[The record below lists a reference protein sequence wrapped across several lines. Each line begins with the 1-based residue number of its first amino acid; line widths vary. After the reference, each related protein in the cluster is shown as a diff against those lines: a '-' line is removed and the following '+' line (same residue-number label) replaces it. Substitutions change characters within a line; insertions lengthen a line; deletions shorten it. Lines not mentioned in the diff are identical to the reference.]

1 MSDKVVTKPT
11 YVVEEFTEAEQ
22 VILGRYFTNLDRP
35 VFCLINLPEVMK
47 GALYARYSRTAKSTR
62 RLFLDEFVNRE
73 EIVVPA
79 IQEKILSSG
88 MPFIS
93 WEKAKKIW
101 QDDPN
106 TGFEAIARKLLRN
119 PTDPIFSVK
128 HAEGLYRRV
137 FDEFGDDSVSQLGGV
152 HIVFEQASNIAI
164 NLIEWGR
171 LSAYLE
177 QSTRYIDFS
186 LPLPDGRFRYY
197 LDPEI
202 MAGPHAE
209 AYAKGMDDLFGLYQ
223 QMLEH
228 SIVYFERLN
237 PREEFDGDDRAYQT
251 TIRAKVFDTIR
262 PMLPAGIVSNVG
274 FFGSAQAAAN
284 MLRRLLSSELPE
296 ARVLGQMA
304 LEELRHPDAAP
315 AFFNQIDDPQ
325 KGIAWLGYFEDTRHV
340 VTEWM
345 KENEPEPI
353 VRMGVIVPSK
363 NIVKLAWSDPD
374 NQLKVAA
381 AIIYEYSEQN
391 RMMTDCLYMARQL
404 SDEQRAELIRTY
416 CGDRGQLGSES
427 GNRRWKP
434 GRAFE
439 QATYCFDFL
448 IDFGIMRDWKRHR
461 MLSID
466 WGRVEPGLG
475 WTVSPFIEDME
486 QMDLYEQAMSLSG
499 KLYGLL
505 WRDHPQAAQYAT
517 CLAYRMRMTMTINAR
532 ALLFMLELRTSQQ
545 GHPSYRKV
553 GQEMHRLVCQADPL
567 IGEAMSYV
575 DYNEY
580 NLERAG
586 AEKRLSEKR
595 ASARRSRFARSYPE

>member
-1 MSDKVVTKPT
+1 MPNEVAARPT
-11 YVVEEFTEAEQ
+11 YVVEEFTEAERA
-22 VILGRYFTNLDRP
+22 ILSRYFTNLDRP
-35 VFCLINLPEVMK
+35 VFCLINLPELVK

-73 EIVVPA
+73 EIAVPA
-79 IQEKILSSG
+79 IMEDELKSKGKLPSQEEATEFWKEN
-88 MPFIS
+88 P
-93 WEKAKKIW
+93 EAV
-101 QDDPN
+101 
-106 TGFEAIARKLLRN
+106 FESIARRLEAGSF
-119 PTDPIFSVK
+119 DPIFSMQ

-137 FDEFGDDSVSQLGGV
+137 FDEYGDDSVSQLGGV
-152 HIVFEQASNIAI
+152 HIVFEQASNIVI

-171 LSAYLE
+171 LAAYLE

-186 LPLPDGRFRYY
+186 SPLPDGRFRYY

-209 AYAKGMDDLFGLYQ
+209 DYAVGMDELFGLYQ
-223 QMLEH
+223 QMLVH
-228 SIVYFERLN
+228 ATDYFARLN
-237 PREEFDGDDRAYQT
+237 PREDFDGDDRAYRT
-251 TIRAKVFDTIR
+251 TIRAKAFDTIR

-315 AFFNQIDDPQ
+315 AFFNQIDDPE
-325 KGIAWLGYFEDTRHV
+325 KGLKWLGYFEDTRHA

-345 KENEPEPI
+345 KANEPEPYTVTG
-353 VRMGVIVPSK
+353 VRVPAR
-363 NIVKLAWSDPD
+363 NIVKLGWSDPD
-374 NQLKVAA
+374 NEVKVAA
-381 AIIYEYSEQN
+381 AIIYEYTEQG
-391 RMMTDCLYMARQL
+391 RMMEDCMYMARQL
-404 SDEQRAELIRTY
+404 GNDQRAELIRTY
-416 CGDRGQLGSES
+416 CGDRGKLGSEH

-439 QATYCFDFL
+439 QATYNFDFL

-486 QMDLYEQAMSLSG
+486 QMELYEQAMRLSSR
-499 KLYGLL
+499 LYDRLL
-505 WRDHPQAAQYAT
+505 PDHPQAAQYAT
-517 CLAYRMRMTMTINAR
+517 CLGYRMRVAMTINAR

-553 GQEMHRLVCQADPL
+553 GQEMHRLVCEVDPM

-595 ASARRSRFARSYPE
+595 AKRK